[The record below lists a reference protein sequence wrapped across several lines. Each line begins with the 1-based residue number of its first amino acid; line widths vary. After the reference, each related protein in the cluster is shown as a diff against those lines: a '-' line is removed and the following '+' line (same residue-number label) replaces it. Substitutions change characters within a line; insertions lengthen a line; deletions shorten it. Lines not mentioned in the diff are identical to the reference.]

1 MKFRRSAHSG
11 KISFFCTRLIVALV
25 AGLAPTV
32 APATDETFDATLT
45 AAQVVPSGASTS
57 TATGFA
63 TFVFDTSARSITTDL
78 SWVGLTGPT
87 DRGHIHDGSPGALSS
102 DIFFHDVVINGLTG
116 TASNFG
122 SPVVACAWGALS
134 VCREATGFVHDVFDM
149 PAAGDPSCPVYDNCN
164 SRGACSGRCPRAVH
178 LAAARPRAR
187 VAGLSA
193 AKAGGMSAEQRP
205 NVVSS
210 RTPCHAS
217 AGSRPIAEIS
227 RLHSDFSAKYAS
239 ARERDRPTLWLP
251 KGLTSLTIQ
260 AKTTASLGA
269 WRLARSRP
277 RIDARKWLA
286 SNLGGLPSE
295 NCCAVVPAFCQ
306 TNMLQA

>member
-1 MKFRRSAHSG
+1 MNFRRYAHSG
-11 KISFFCTRLIVALV
+11 TISFLCARVFVASV
-25 AGLAPTV
+25 AVLAPTV
-32 APATDETFDATLT
+32 APATDETFEAMLN
-45 AAQVVPSGASTS
+45 AAQVVAGGGSTS

-164 SRGACSGRCPRAVH
+164 FADVLSRAEH
-178 LAAARPRAR
+178 
-187 VAGLSA
+187 AGLYIDIHTQIYPE
-193 AKAGGMSAEQRP
+193 G
-205 NVVSS
+205 
-210 RTPCHAS
+210 
-217 AGSRPIAEIS
+217 EIRGELVQVGVPEPS
-227 RLHSDFSAKYAS
+227 
-239 ARERDRPTLWLP
+239 TWLLLGP
-251 KGLTSLTIQ
+251 GL
-260 AKTTASLGA
+260 A
-269 WRLARSRP
+269 
-277 RIDARKWLA
+277 WLA
-286 SNLGGLPSE
+286 YSRRKR
-295 NCCAVVPAFCQ
+295 AA
-306 TNMLQA
+306 